1 LGSLGESN
9 MFPGGRGMNPRQ
21 LQAQMKRMGINM
33 EELQDVEE
41 VIIRLKTKD
50 IIIRKASVTF
60 INAQGQ
66 KSYQV
71 TGDVTEVEKKPGI
84 PKEDI
89 MMVAGQAGVTEQ
101 EAEKALEECNGEP
114 AEAIVKLIER
124 KG

>member
-1 LGSLGESN
+1 

-41 VIIRLKTKD
+41 VIIRQKARD
-50 IIIRKASVTF
+50 IVIRNPSVTC
-60 INAQGQ
+60 IVAQGQ
-66 KSYQV
+66 RTYQV
-71 TGDVTEVEKKPGI
+71 AGDVSEVDKKPAI

-89 MMVAGQAGVTEQ
+89 MMVAGQANVSEQ
-101 EAEKALEECNGEP
+101 EALRALEECNGEP
-114 AEAIVKLIER
+114 AEAIVKLLER

>member
-1 LGSLGESN
+1 

-21 LQAQMKRMGINM
+21 LQAQMKKMGINM

-41 VIIRLKTKD
+41 VIIKMKTKD
-50 IIIRKASVTF
+50 LVVKNPSVTY

-71 TGDVTEVEKKPGI
+71 VGDVTEVSKKPAI

-89 MMVAGQAGVTEQ
+89 MMVAGQAGVSEQ
-101 EAEKALEECNGEP
+101 EALRALEECNGEP

>member
-1 LGSLGESN
+1 

-41 VIIRLKTKD
+41 VVIKMKTKD
-50 IIIRKASVTF
+50 IVVRNPSVTY

-71 TGDVTEVEKKPGI
+71 AGDVTEVAKKAAI
-84 PKEDI
+84 PKEDV
-89 MMVAGQAGVTEQ
+89 MMVAGQAGVS
-101 EAEKALEECNGEP
+101 EAEALRALEECNGEP

>member
-1 LGSLGESN
+1 

-50 IIIRKASVTF
+50 IVVRNPSVTY

-71 TGDVTEVEKKPGI
+71 AGDVTEVAKRPAI

-89 MMVAGQAGVTEQ
+89 MMVAGQAGVSEQ
-101 EAEKALEECNGEP
+101 EALKALEECDGEP
-114 AEAIVKLIER
+114 ANAIVKLIER

>member
-1 LGSLGESN
+1 
-9 MFPGGRGMNPRQ
+9 MNPRQ

-41 VIIRLKTKD
+41 VVIKLRTKD
-50 IIIRKASVTF
+50 IIVRNASVTY

-71 TGDVTEVEKKPGI
+71 VGEVTEVDKKPPI

-89 MMVAGQAGVTEQ
+89 QMVAGQAGVSED
-101 EAEKALEECNGEP
+101 EARRALEECNGEP
-114 AEAIVKLIER
+114 AEAIVKLIEK

>member
-1 LGSLGESN
+1 

-41 VIIRLKTKD
+41 VIIKLKAKD
-50 IIIRKASVTF
+50 LVIKNPSVTY

-71 TGDVTEVEKKPGI
+71 TGDVTEVGKRPAI

-89 MMVAGQAGVTEQ
+89 MMVAGQAGVSEQ
-101 EAEKALEECNGEP
+101 EALKALEECDGEP
-114 AEAIVKLIER
+114 ANAIVKLMER

>member
-1 LGSLGESN
+1 

-41 VIIRLKTKD
+41 VIIKLKAKD
-50 IIIRKASVTF
+50 LVIKNPSVTY

-71 TGDVTEVEKKPGI
+71 TGDVTEVGKRPAI

-89 MMVAGQAGVTEQ
+89 MMVAGQAGVSEQ
-101 EAEKALEECNGEP
+101 EALKALEECDGEP
-114 AEAIVKLIER
+114 AEAIVKLMER

>member
-1 LGSLGESN
+1 

-21 LQAQMKRMGINM
+21 LQAQMKKMGINM
-33 EELQDVEE
+33 EELPDVEE
-41 VIIRLKTKD
+41 VTIKMKTKD
-50 IIIRKASVTF
+50 MVIRKATVTR

-66 KSYQV
+66 TSFQV
-71 TGDVTEVEKKPGI
+71 TGDVTEVDKKPGI

-89 MMVAGQAGVTEQ
+89 MLVAGQAGVTEQ

-114 AEAIVKLIER
+114 AEAIVKLIEG

>member
-1 LGSLGESN
+1 

-33 EELQDVEE
+33 DELQDVEE
-41 VIIRLKTKD
+41 VVIRMKTRD
-50 IIIRKASVTF
+50 IIIKNASVTC

-71 TGDVTEVEKKPGI
+71 AGDVSEVSKKPAI

-89 MMVAGQAGVTEQ
+89 MMVAGQAGVSEQ
-101 EAEKALEECNGEP
+101 EALRALEECNGEP
-114 AEAIVKLIER
+114 AEAIVRLMER